1 MSSYK
6 TLAEL
11 SGGAKKTKEENYV
24 QVPEITTIDDK
35 KALIANNRLVVI
47 DIYASWCGPC
57 EAMIPVYAKL
67 YEKYKDLCVIVKENV
82 ELRLSPSVTV
92 VPTFL
97 IYIEGT
103 LKHQIVNNIDEVEKV
118 IKTELR
124 L

>member
-11 SGGAKKTKEENYV
+11 SGGPKKSQQENYT
-24 QVPEITTIDDK
+24 QVPEISSIDDK
-35 KALIANNRLVVI
+35 KALIANNKLVVV

-57 EAMIPVYAKL
+57 QAMIPTYAKL
-67 YEKYKDLCVIVKENV
+67 HDKYKGLAVIVKENV

-97 IYIEGT
+97 IYIDGQ
-103 LKHQIVNNIDEVEKV
+103 LKHQIVNDIDAVEKV

>member
-11 SGGAKKTKEENYV
+11 SGGAKKTKEENFV
-24 QVPEITTIDDK
+24 QVPEISSLDDK
-35 KALIANNRLVVI
+35 KALIANNKLVVV

-82 ELRLSPSVTV
+82 ELRLSPTVTV

-97 IYIEGT
+97 IYIDGQ
-103 LKHQIVNNIDEVEKV
+103 LKHQIVNDIDAVEKV